1 VVRRPATAGRARG
14 IASALLALCA
24 SACIDASIPA
34 RPDVS
39 PPSDGGA
46 GVTQLASETGCG
58 SINLVVSGET
68 LYWTERATG
77 TVKSVPTL
85 GGLPTVIE
93 RGQNNPGPIAVD
105 GEWVFW
111 ANAGSKNV
119 MKKIGAGVPAIVFVP
134 PTTVPEV
141 LGGEN
146 DINALLASSGT
157 LYFGRYTY
165 AIKVPTG
172 GGKQTVIGQSPDSD
186 LGKPGAFAV
195 DGNYLYQTE
204 LDHAAI
210 SRELTDGTQNGLL
223 EGPQM
228 IKQPYAPDRI
238 AVSQGMLLTDAIDVA
253 YGYVIWA
260 DGSVIK
266 GKGVGQGESDAWTVM
281 AVAAGFNDVTGFV
294 VSGNAIYFG
303 EAVTNDIEVAPLNL
317 DPTTDAAVPPMGTV
331 IATNQSNAGQF
342 AADDKNVYWRT
353 DQCKI
358 MKMAK

>member
-1 VVRRPATAGRARG
+1 
-14 IASALLALCA
+14 LLALSVA
-24 SACIDASIPA
+24 SCIDDSIPA
-34 RPDVS
+34 RPDVTA
-39 PPSDGGA
+39 PGDGGA

-58 SINLVVSGET
+58 TINLVVVGET
-68 LYWTERATG
+68 LYWTERTTG
-77 TVKSVPTL
+77 TVKSVPTV

-105 GEWVFW
+105 GDWVFW
-111 ANAGSKNV
+111 ANAGSKNI
-119 MKKIGAGVPAIVFVP
+119 MKKVGAGVPAIVFVP

-146 DINALLASSGT
+146 DINALLVSPGT
-157 LYFGRYTY
+157 LYFGRYTS
-165 AIKVPTG
+165 ALKVMTG
-172 GGKQTVIGQSPDSD
+172 GGKPILIGQSPDSD
-186 LGKPGAFAV
+186 LGRPGAFAL
-195 DGNYLYQTE
+195 DGDYLYQTE
-204 LDHAAI
+204 LGHAAI
-210 SRELTDGTQNGLL
+210 SRELTDGSQDGFL
-223 EGPQM
+223 EGSM
-228 IKQPYAPDRI
+228 IKQPHAPDRI
-238 AVSQGMLLTDAIDVA
+238 AVSQGQLLTDAIDVA

-266 GKGVGQGESDAWTVM
+266 GKGVAQGEGDPWTVM

-317 DPTTDAAVPPMGTV
+317 DPTANAAAPPTGTV

-342 AADDKNVYWRT
+342 AADDKNIYWRT